1 MTYKFHTTQPQQPTV
16 AGKDILLAPGLS
28 SFCVD
33 QFGQYDLT
41 FAGCHTYD
49 TNALRSFQTGDE
61 LPLAINA
68 IKHRNGIRILSD
80 VRSVFKVAVE
90 GGGAKQYITMLEDS
104 QKIDGKFNYR
114 HDFDLKPNERLSLTP
129 ESEVVLFT
137 PPNTEIIG
145 ADDCVEVNRP
155 SESNSFSFI
164 QFQFFPECFH
174 LQCGQRSDHKRKGY
188 ATNCRRENRSVV
200 LAKSRHGSIGS
211 TDECQW
217 TI

>member
-1 MTYKFHTTQPQQPTV
+1 MTYKFHATQPQQPTV

-90 GGGAKQYITMLEDS
+90 GGGAKQYITPLEDS
-104 QKIDGKFNYR
+104 QKINGKFSYR

-129 ESEVVLFT
+129 ESEVMLFT
-137 PPNTEIIG
+137 PAKTEIIG
-145 ADDCVEVNRP
+145 ADDCVEVIRPRP
-155 SESNSFSFI
+155 SFEI
-164 QFQFFPECFH
+164 QFVQFHSILFFPECIH
-174 LQCGQRSDHKRKGY
+174 LHCGQRSHHKREGD
-188 ATNCRRENRSVV
+188 ATNCRRENHSVV
-200 LAKSRHGSIGS
+200 LTKSRHGSIGS
-211 TDECQW
+211 IDEC
-217 TI
+217 